1 MSLAFRYGLRNRCA
15 TILRTGMEAFVE
27 DHHFYKLLTEQ
38 FELAEKRRYSIISL
52 LMLIAL
58 ELAAI
63 AVILW
68 MR

>member
-1 MSLAFRYGLRNRCA
+1 MG
-15 TILRTGMEAFVE
+15 AFVE